1 MLSFVAAPSIKR
13 KLIILHFLPQGSVQS
28 SVKYTA
34 RHKLPSAMK
43 VLGNAVHKSSAC
55 RLEDGASSFAKR
67 RARTKKKEEE
77 EGEAVG
83 D

>member
-34 RHKLPSAMK
+34 QHKLPNAMK
-43 VLGNAVHKSSAC
+43 VLGNTVQKSNGC
-55 RLEDGASSFAKR
+55 QPEDGVLLLLAKR
-67 RARTKKKEEE
+67 RARTKTK
-77 EGEAVG
+77 EGEAVSA
-83 D
+83 